1 MSLPSRRN
9 LVHGIGC
16 LAASFLISTATVAA
30 PATAATPT
38 TPKAA
43 AANRSA
49 PTTPTAAPGA
59 DGTAEVS
66 MQLLQSGA
74 MEKLGGYSPQQVKMV
89 KGKPA
94 ALKNAPEMKNPLYG
108 QIKFAGKTYVMAV
121 DEPKGEDAKLYVDAN
136 GNGDLADDPAPKWE
150 KKEGAGPNGVQLTQ
164 YSGSFELPLGTGEK
178 AEMVSLG
185 CYRFDP
191 NDPQRGQLKTTFL
204 YYTDYAYD
212 GEVTL
217 GGKTYKAMLTDDT
230 ASGQFAPAAG
240 ATNRFLIDI
249 NGDGKFTARGEVYK
263 SSEPF
268 NVKGTTWALAAGGA
282 DGMPFK
288 VVKSDRKVPEVA
300 LPPNHS
306 VGAKITPFKA
316 KRLDGKQV
324 SFPEDYKGKVVMLDF
339 WATWCPPCREE
350 IPGLVSAYS
359 TYHDKGLE
367 VLGISL
373 DQANQANEVKA
384 FMKEQGMTWPQ
395 VYDGKFWKA
404 AVADKYGINSIPA
417 TFLVDGDS
425 GIVLAAGGALR
436 GGALDATLQKA
447 LEKKS
452 SGKPEAA
459 ANATNADQAK
469 AEQKPEAPADAQ
481 PAEKAA
487 DAAEEKPAEPA
498 APKAEEKKE
507 ALPF

>member
-1 MSLPSRRN
+1 M
-9 LVHGIGC
+9 
-16 LAASFLISTATVAA
+16 AA
-30 PATAATPT
+30 PAPAATPAAPKPT
-38 TPKAA
+38 SANKAA
-43 AANRSA
+43 
-49 PTTPTAAPGA
+49 PTAPAAAPDAQFGL
-59 DGTAEVS
+59 
-66 MQLLQSGA
+66 QLMPSGA
-74 MEKLGGYSPQQVKMV
+74 MQKLGGYSPQQVKMV

-94 ALKNAPEMKNPLYG
+94 AMKNAPEMKSPLYG
-108 QIKFAGKTYVMAV
+108 QIKFGGKTYLMAV

-136 GNGDLADDPAPKWE
+136 GNGDLTDDPAPTWE

-164 YSGSFELPLGTGEK
+164 YSGSFELPLGPGDK

-191 NDPQRGQLKTTFL
+191 NDPRRAQLKTTFL

-217 GGKTYKAMLTDDT
+217 AGKAYKAMLTDDAAT
-230 ASGQFAPAAG
+230 GQFAPAPG
-240 ATNRFLIDI
+240 GSNRFLIDI
-249 NGDGKFTARGEVYK
+249 NGDGQFAPRGEAFK
-263 SSEPF
+263 ASEPF
-268 NVKGTTWALAAGGA
+268 NVKGTTWALAAGGT
-282 DGMPFK
+282 DGMPVK
-288 VVKSDRKVPEVA
+288 VVKSDRRVAEVP

-324 SFPEDYKGKVVMLDF
+324 NFPDDYKGKVVMLDF

-350 IPGLVSAYS
+350 IPGLVSAYNA
-359 TYHDKGLE
+359 YHDKGLE

-384 FMKEQGMTWPQ
+384 FMKEQGMIWPQ

-404 AVADKYGINSIPA
+404 AVAEKYEIHSIPA

-425 GIVLAAGGALR
+425 GVILAAGGALR
-436 GGALDATLQKA
+436 GGNLDGTLQKA
-447 LEKKS
+447 IEKKS
-452 SGKPEAA
+452 GAKDET
-459 ANATNADQAK
+459 ATTAPPADADQAK
-469 AEQKPEAPADAQ
+469 AEQKPDARPAAK
-481 PAEKAA
+481 PAESSAGKAA
-487 DAAEEKPAEPA
+487 DAKTEG
-498 APKAEEKKE
+498 KKE